1 MKAPP
6 VGSRIYDLCSRS
18 PAQSQCSR
26 SPLPSDLGQVLVP
39 TLPYTTPPPTPHPR
53 PTYSPTS
60 IQTHS
65 HHYPHPSPA
74 SGRLPPHTSPLTAQ
88 LSTGDVGMPVTHRRH
103 HQGLSSPLLSNRT
116 LPPSLFPSHGFV
128 TQLLSNESVS
138 SSAIQVVKSRPK
150 TQSSQWTQTEH
161 ARTHCG

>member
-53 PTYSPTS
+53 PTYSPAY
-60 IQTHS
+60 IQTYS
-65 HHYPHPSPA
+65 HHYPYLSPA
-74 SGRLPPHTSPLTAQ
+74 TPHLPLTAQ
-88 LSTGDVGMPVTHRRH
+88 LSTGDVGMSMTHRRH

-150 TQSSQWTQTEH
+150 TQSSQWTHSEH

>member
-53 PTYSPTS
+53 PTYSPAY
-60 IQTHS
+60 IQTYS

-74 SGRLPPHTSPLTAQ
+74 TPHLPLTAQ
-88 LSTGDVGMPVTHRRH
+88 LSTGDVGMSVTHRRH

-116 LPPSLFPSHGFV
+116 LPPSLFARICNTIAFKRVCFQFSYSSCEKPSKD
-128 TQLLSNESVS
+128 S
-138 SSAIQVVKSRPK
+138 IKSMD
-150 TQSSQWTQTEH
+150 TQSEH

>member
-6 VGSRIYDLCSRS
+6 VGSRISDLCSRS

-26 SPLPSDLGQVLVP
+26 SPLPSDLGQVLGP

-53 PTYSPTS
+53 PTYSPAY
-60 IQTHS
+60 IQTYS
-65 HHYPHPSPA
+65 HHYPYLSPA
-74 SGRLPPHTSPLTAQ
+74 TPHSPLTAQ
-88 LSTGDVGMPVTHRRH
+88 LSTGDVGMSVTHRRH

-116 LPPSLFPSHGFV
+116 LPPSLFPSHRFV

-150 TQSSQWTQTEH
+150 TQSSQWTHSEH